1 MTRPLRVVTGDIL
14 PDLRAA
20 LAGGPA
26 ILPREHRSD
35 AAAARRDLP
44 ETVPQRVALVVETS
58 GSTGAPKRVAL
69 SADALL
75 ASAAGADALIGG
87 PGQWLLCLPTHYI
100 AGINVLVR
108 SLAAE
113 TEPVTVLGEHFTAHG
128 FAEAAARM
136 QPKVR
141 HYTSMV
147 PAQLSRLLDAPEAHA
162 ALASFDAVLVGGQS
176 TPAALLERAESIGAR
191 IIRTYGSSETG
202 GGCVYDG
209 VPFANVDVRVVDGE
223 VWLAGPV
230 LAEGYL
236 DDPERTAE
244 RFDGRWYRTG
254 DIGEFRDGVLRVTG
268 RLDDVIISGGVKVS
282 LGRIERAVRELPGL
296 ADAVIV
302 RAPHPQWGEVPV
314 LVAGHTVDLPAVRA
328 AVEASVGP
336 AGRPDRAITVDR
348 MPRLASGKP
357 DRRALEALAAGG
369 REPA

>member
-1 MTRPLRVVTGDIL
+1 M
-14 PDLRAA
+14 
-20 LAGGPA
+20 
-26 ILPREHRSD
+26 LPR
-35 AAAARRDLP
+35 
-44 ETVPQRVALVVETS
+44 
-58 GSTGAPKRVAL
+58 
-69 SADALL
+69 
-75 ASAAGADALIGG
+75 
-87 PGQWLLCLPTHYI
+87 
-100 AGINVLVR
+100 
-108 SLAAE
+108 
-113 TEPVTVLGEHFTAHG
+113 
-128 FAEAAARM
+128 RM
-136 QPKVR
+136 P
-141 HYTSMV
+141 
-147 PAQLSRLLDAPEAHA
+147 P
-162 ALASFDAVLVGGQS
+162 LASFDAVLVGGQS
-176 TPAALLERAESIGAR
+176 TPAALLERAEAIGAR

-209 VPFANVDVRVVDGE
+209 VPFASVDVQIVDGE

-282 LGRIERAVRELPGL
+282 LGRIERVVRELPGL
-296 ADAVIV
+296 ADAVVV

-314 LVAGHTVDLPAVRA
+314 LVAGHAVDLPAVRA

-336 AGRPDRAITVDR
+336 AGRPDRAITVER

>member
-14 PDLRAA
+14 PELRAA

-26 ILPREHRSD
+26 VLPRESD
-35 AAAARRDLP
+35 SDSPSAGGVLP
-44 ETVPQRVALVVETS
+44 ETVPQRIAVVVETS
-58 GSTGAPKRVAL
+58 GSTGTPKRVAL

-75 ASAAGADALIGG
+75 ASAAGSDTLIGG
-87 PGQWLLCLPTHYI
+87 PGQWLLALPSHYI

-113 TEPVTVLGEHFTAHG
+113 TEPVRLHGDHFTA
-128 FAEAAARM
+128 EAFIEATGRM

-141 HYTSMV
+141 HYCSLV
-147 PAQLSRLLDAPEAHA
+147 PAQLSRLVDAPEAHA
-162 ALASFDAVLVGGQS
+162 ALASFDAVLVGGQA
-176 TPAALLERAESIGAR
+176 TPPSLFAAARELGAR
-191 IIRTYGSSETG
+191 VIRTYGSSETS

-209 VPFANVDVRVVDGE
+209 VPFANVEVRIVDGE

-230 LAEGYL
+230 LADGYL

-254 DIGEFRDGVLRVTG
+254 DTGEFTDGVLRVTG

-282 LGRIERAVRELPGL
+282 LGLIERVVRDLPRL
-296 ADAVIV
+296 ADAVVV
-302 RAPHPQWGEVPV
+302 RAPHPEWGEVPV
-314 LVAGHTVDLPAVRA
+314 LVSERAVDLPAVRA
-328 AVEASVGP
+328 AVEASLGP
-336 AGRPDRAITVDR
+336 AGRPDRAITLER

-357 DRRALEALAAGG
+357 DRRALEDLARG
-369 REPA
+369 